1 MSSWSFHLFAAVL
14 TTTQQ
19 LVAAAADPCDVSMT
33 DATLHTA
40 PVVVDGCPTPFDDE
54 QALLD
59 ASTRCAARTSSGGSV
74 CHSMRRGWWAAARAL
89 TPLVDDRG
97 RTSVRQHAEGLRA
110 GAASVNLEVLRGG
123 SSKASGLSG
132 EGLNV
137 VTPACQWAQNST
149 VAAVAVRFSPKRY
162 GPVSVANVD
171 NAHVHLNETHLEFRA
186 LARGKPIQFHLLLAF
201 HAPVDMQASTYE
213 IERGRLEVHLVK
225 AKVEVWPDLAGPAAE
240 GQRRGPI
247 AKWYERQEHLGSH
260 WASKDSDDE

>member
-162 GPVSVANVD
+162 TR
-171 NAHVHLNETHLEFRA
+171 AHPPPHPRRSPQTLTLALTLTLSA
-186 LARGKPIQFHLLLAF
+186 LALTLSPQLEAQPSHTLSPHTLSPHTLSPAMV
-201 HAPVDMQASTYE
+201 PSASPTSTTPTC
-213 IERGRLEVHLVK
+213 ILTKRT
-225 AKVEVWPDLAGPAAE
+225 
-240 GQRRGPI
+240 
-247 AKWYERQEHLGSH
+247 
-260 WASKDSDDE
+260 